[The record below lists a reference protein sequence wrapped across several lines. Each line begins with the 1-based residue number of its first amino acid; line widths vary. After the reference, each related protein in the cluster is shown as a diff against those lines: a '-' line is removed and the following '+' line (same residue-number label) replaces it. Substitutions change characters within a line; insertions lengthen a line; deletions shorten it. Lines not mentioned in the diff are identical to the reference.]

1 MVAFRNWT
9 TTAAIT
15 KEEMMRKNLSIL
27 SVVFLLAFA
36 AQALAQAKEP
46 VKEPVKEQPK
56 EVNISGAWDMVTQT
70 PNGDRPGEATFTQEK
85 ETLKITMSGPQGM
98 PMTGEGTVKE
108 GVVQWSV
115 TISGP
120 NGDFTIFFKGKID
133 GEKMSGEVQ
142 AGDFGAF
149 TWYATKK
156 KK

>member
-1 MVAFRNWT
+1 M
-9 TTAAIT
+9 
-15 KEEMMRKNLSIL
+15 KMHKNVSIL
-27 SVVFLLAFA
+27 FFVFLLALA
-36 AQALAQAKEP
+36 IPALPQAKEP
-46 VKEPVKEQPK
+46 VKEPAKEQAK
-56 EVNISGAWDMVTQT
+56 DINITGVWDMTTQT
-70 PNGDRPGEATFTQEK
+70 PNGDMPGEATFTQEK
-85 ETLKITMSGPQGM
+85 ETLKVSMTGPQGM

-120 NGDFTIFFKGKID
+120 NGDFTILFKGKID

-149 TWYATKK
+149 TWFATKK